1 MTRHGSPTNDDVSA
15 PVDLVAGRDRERI
28 AAMFNAISTRYDL
41 MNRIMTAGRDRQW
54 RRLAADA
61 ASLTAGGVALD
72 VATGTGDMAAELAHR
87 VAPGGRVVGLD
98 IATSM
103 LDVARAKWYASPVE
117 FRQGDV
123 LDLPDG
129 GYDAATVAF
138 GLRNFTDRQA
148 GVSAMARSLNPGGRL
163 VVLELTPSRGSLRP
177 VIEFY
182 EQRII
187 PAVGRLVSGKG
198 DAYSYLP
205 QSVAASLTSGQIRD
219 LFQQAGLVSVGAQE
233 LNFGTVAIVWGTKL
247 A

>member
-1 MTRHGSPTNDDVSA
+1 
-15 PVDLVAGRDRERI
+15 
-28 AAMFNAISTRYDL
+28 MFNAISTRYDL

-61 ASLTAGGVALD
+61 ASLTGGGVALD
-72 VATGTGDMAAELAHR
+72 VATGTGDMAAELARR

-117 FRQGDV
+117 FRQGDA

-129 GYDAATVAF
+129 GYGAATVAF

-177 VIEFY
+177 IIEFY

-187 PAVGRLVSGKG
+187 PAVGRLVSGEG

-205 QSVAASLTSGQIRD
+205 QSVAASLTSAQIQD
-219 LFQQAGLVSVGAQE
+219 LFHQAGLVSVGAKE
-233 LNFGTVAIVWGTKL
+233 LNFGTVAIVWGTKP